1 MSRYIDAD
9 ALAKE
14 IKQDIADAG
23 LTERFVFYRINE
35 APSIDLV
42 LCKECKKRKKNK
54 FCLEHKR
61 YEKNDN
67 GFCSYGERLQ
77 SLRYASVTADTPQ
90 TGCYITEDRDT
101 QVLDAWQVKLQ
112 TEGASDERP

>member
-35 APSIDLV
+35 APSIDIV
-42 LCKECKKRKKNK
+42 RCKECKHRKPSGCVGSIKT
-54 FCLEHKR
+54 
-61 YEKNDN
+61 YECDITGFRMHDLTNH
-67 GFCSYGERLQ
+67 FCSYGER
-77 SLRYASVTADTPQ
+77 
-90 TGCYITEDRDT
+90 RD
-101 QVLDAWQVKLQ
+101 
-112 TEGASDERP
+112 DE